1 MLCTKEGYVQSANSE
16 SLCLEQL
23 KTVFYSLL
31 AIELI
36 GFAIGIVENVVRSVS
51 LSISSE
57 ALVKSTPS
65 FEGSNPVLYQKK
77 WSSNFTRILN
87 QANSDSEVVSELK
100 KLIFS
105 EDCDIME
112 ETG

>member
-1 MLCTKEGYVQSANSE
+1 MCYVQEGYVQSSVSD
-16 SLCLEQL
+16 SLGLEQL
-23 KTVFYSLL
+23 KTLFYSLL

-36 GFAIGIVENVVRSVS
+36 GLAIGFVENVVRTVS
-51 LSISSE
+51 LSVSSE
-57 ALVKSTPS
+57 ALVKSSPS
-65 FEGSNPVLYQKK
+65 FEGRNPVSCQK
-77 WSSNFTRILN
+77 WSSNFARILN
-87 QANSDSEVVSELK
+87 QANSDSEVISELK